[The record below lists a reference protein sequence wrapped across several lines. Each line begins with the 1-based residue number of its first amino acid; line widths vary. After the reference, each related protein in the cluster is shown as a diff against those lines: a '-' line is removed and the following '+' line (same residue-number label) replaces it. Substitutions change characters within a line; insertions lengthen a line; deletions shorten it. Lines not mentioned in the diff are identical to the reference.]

1 MIKFKIDVKGEYM
14 GFGVVTPDY
23 SFENLEGK
31 FLDKRGAWS
40 VGTWKGLRDRNELS
54 RNGVKTVEGD
64 VLVDIEQHE
73 TVAMEVD
80 MERRVVCFH
89 RAGRSSVQMT
99 GLPSEVLGVAVLYA
113 KKSQLSI
120 CHTPAAARGSSA
132 DKPGGTA

>member
-1 MIKFKIDVKGEYM
+1 M
-14 GFGVVTPDY
+14 GFVG
-23 SFENLEGK
+23 NLWVDLVGGLPARWA
-31 FLDKRGAWS
+31 LDA
-40 VGTWKGLRDRNELS
+40 
-54 RNGVKTVEGD
+54 EGD

-120 CHTPAAARGSSA
+120 CHTPAAAHLMA
-132 DKPGGTA
+132 LL